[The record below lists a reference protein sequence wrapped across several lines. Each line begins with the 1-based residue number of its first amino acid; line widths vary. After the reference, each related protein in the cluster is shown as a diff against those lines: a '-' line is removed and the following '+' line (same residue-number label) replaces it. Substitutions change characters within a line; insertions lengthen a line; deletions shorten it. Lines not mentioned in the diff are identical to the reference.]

1 MKRKS
6 RITKLP
12 ERLQVFVDFVFEDGV
27 LFVALS
33 NIGTRPA
40 RKVSVAFDPTFCGA
54 DGRDV
59 ASLAL
64 FKNVEFLA
72 PHKTIITLLDSS
84 AAYFARGE
92 PTWIAAT
99 ISYIGAD
106 GTQCRE
112 TIYHDLEI
120 YRDLAYR
127 VRT

>member
-1 MKRKS
+1 MMRKG
-6 RITKLP
+6 RATAPAERP
-12 ERLQVFVDFVFEDGV
+12 EVIVDFIFEDGV

-33 NIGTRPA
+33 NIGARPA
-40 RKVSVAFDPTFCGA
+40 LKVSVAFDPKFCGA
-54 DGRDV
+54 EGMNV

-72 PHKTIITLLDSS
+72 PHKTITTLLDSS

-92 PTWIAAT
+92 PTRIAAT
-99 ISYIGAD
+99 ISYVGAD
-106 GTQCRE
+106 GTRCRE
-112 TIYHDLEI
+112 TMYHDLEI